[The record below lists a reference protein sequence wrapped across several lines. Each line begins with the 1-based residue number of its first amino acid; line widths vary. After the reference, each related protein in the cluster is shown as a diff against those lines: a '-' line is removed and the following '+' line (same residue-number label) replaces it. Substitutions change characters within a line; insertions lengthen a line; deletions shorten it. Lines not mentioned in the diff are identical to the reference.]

1 MVLMTKLEKKIKG
14 IVICQ
19 LKLILHSFK
28 EIKII
33 QQDQEVSPLGKII
46 QIKAS
51 LFYVKISSK
60 CITTSFIML
69 NTMVENENTSFAN
82 GSISF
87 PLKQGFL

>member
-60 CITTSFIML
+60 CTTTSFIML
-69 NTMVENENTSFAN
+69 NIMVENENTSFAN

-87 PLKQGFL
+87 PSKQDFL

>member
-1 MVLMTKLEKKIKG
+1 MVVMTKLEKKIKG

-82 GSISF
+82 GSIAF
-87 PLKQGFL
+87 PLEQGFL